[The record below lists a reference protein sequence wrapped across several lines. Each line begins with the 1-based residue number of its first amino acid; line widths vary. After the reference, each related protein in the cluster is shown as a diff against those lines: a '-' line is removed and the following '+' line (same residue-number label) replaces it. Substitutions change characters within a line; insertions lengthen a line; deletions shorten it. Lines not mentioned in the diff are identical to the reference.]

1 MPAPTPPNIL
11 QTGKRPIIDYVT
23 KDFDGFRAGMLALI
37 PQLLPNWSDRS
48 ESDFGVVLIELFA
61 YVADILSYYQ
71 DRVANEAYLA
81 SATQRRSVAEL
92 LRLIGYQI
100 DPGLAARVLLH
111 LDAASD
117 GPVAASALPYRVRAT
132 GIPGEPDR
140 TFEVTLPFSLST
152 RNNAIIV
159 AGPLDAGRNSIQLA
173 TGAHALSRG
182 DVVYFEEKI
191 GPGGAQTHRSTALQV
206 TSIRTVVAGT
216 DEITWDTPLADAF
229 VATELVLKGN
239 NLAASHGET
248 VSDEPI
254 FVGDG
259 TPRQSFRLGRRP
271 VTHLLASGT
280 TSRRSLPE
288 LQVKVDGIPWVLVDS
303 FFDSG
308 PFDQHYTV
316 SIDENDVMTV
326 QFGTG
331 QRGAALPAGAQ
342 AKAIY
347 RVGIG
352 RTGNV
357 GPGTITVP
365 ITSNA
370 AISAVSNPFPAEG
383 GAERETID
391 EAKISGPGRVITQAR
406 AVTLPDYELLA
417 KAFGGVGKA
426 RARVG
431 LRGGYKVVQ
440 VYIVPEDAGTI
451 PPPLPSG
458 ELKDGVRQLLESRQ
472 PVNRMA
478 GVDVLDP
485 TYVAVDIAVD
495 VHVKPDASASAVKA
509 TVRAALEQLLAF
521 DQVDFGS
528 VIRVGDIYA
537 TLFPI
542 PGISFAQLRQLA
554 RGPSTATSATLD
566 DLGVADRELPIRGQ
580 LTVQT
585 FGGLP

>member
-1 MPAPTPPNIL
+1 MPAPTPPNII

-23 KDFDGFRAGMLALI
+23 KDYEGFRASMLALI
-37 PQLLPNWSDRS
+37 PQLLPSWSDRS

-81 SATQRRSVAEL
+81 TATQRRSVAEL
-92 LRLIGYQI
+92 LRLIDYQI
-100 DPGLAARVLLH
+100 DPGLSARVLLH
-111 LDAASD
+111 LDVTSD
-117 GPVAASALPYRVRAT
+117 LSVAVGALPYRVRAS
-132 GIPGEPDR
+132 GIAGEPDR
-140 TFEVTLPFSLST
+140 TFEVTLPFALET
-152 RNNAIIV
+152 RNNAIA
-159 AGPLDAGRNSIQLA
+159 AGALDAGDSSLQLPTA
-173 TGAHALSRG
+173 SHALTRG
-182 DVVYFEEKI
+182 DTIYFEETV
-191 GPGGAQTHRSTALQV
+191 GGQPHRSDLLV
-206 TSIRTVVAGT
+206 ITSIRTVVSGT
-216 DEITWDTPLADAF
+216 DEITWDAPLADAF
-229 VATELVLKGN
+229 AAGVVLKGN
-239 NLAASHGET
+239 NAMASHGET
-248 VSDEPI
+248 VSNEPI
-254 FVGDG
+254 FIGDG
-259 TPRQSFRLGRRP
+259 TPRQSFQLGRRP
-271 VTHLLASGT
+271 VSHLLAAGST
-280 TSRRSLPE
+280 TRRSAPE
-288 LQVKVDGIPWVLVDS
+288 LQVKVDDVPWVLVDS

-308 PFDQHYTV
+308 PFDQHYTT
-316 SIDENDVMTV
+316 SIDENDVMRI

-331 QRGAALPAGAQ
+331 QRGAVLPAGSQ

-352 RTGNV
+352 RAGNV
-357 GPGTITVP
+357 GPGTITTP

-370 AISAVSNPFPAEG
+370 SISAVTNPFAATG

-406 AVTLPDYELLA
+406 AVTLPDHELLA
-417 KAFGGVGKA
+417 KAIAGVGKA

-451 PPPLPSG
+451 PPPLPSA
-458 ELKDGVRQLLESRQ
+458 ELKATVRQELESRQ

-485 TYVAVDIAVD
+485 TYVAVNISVD
-495 VHVKPDASASAVKA
+495 VHVKSNASASAVSAAVLA
-509 TVRAALEQLLAF
+509 TLQQLLAF

-537 TLFPI
+537 ALFPI
-542 PGISFAQLRQLA
+542 PGISFTQLRQLA
-554 RGPSTATSATLD
+554 RGGGAGSTLD
-566 DLGVADRELPIRGQ
+566 DLGVADNELPVRGQ